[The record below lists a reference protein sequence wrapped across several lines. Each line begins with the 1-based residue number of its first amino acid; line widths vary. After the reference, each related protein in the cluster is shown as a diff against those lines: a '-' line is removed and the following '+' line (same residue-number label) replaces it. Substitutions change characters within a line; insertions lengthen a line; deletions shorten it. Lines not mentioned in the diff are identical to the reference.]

1 VAIPLLKAAPKAD
14 QVAER
19 LEGGPWRGLELCL
32 LPAHVADD
40 RALAAAVETTHASI
54 GERDLAVTAEAPVTW
69 PSGAHVRV
77 DRLDA
82 EARAGIE
89 RSARFAAE
97 IGSPVL
103 TIHLFTPVEPA
114 RYRAGFVPTD
124 AEVQRF
130 LEFYADTCLEY
141 GVTPLI
147 ENIPPVLRMRVGGT
161 FLSPIG
167 GHWRDLQKWRERV
180 PPLGFTVDVSH
191 AALFAAFA
199 ASYPTAFGLT
209 SADGLDV
216 GRFVEELGPGAEVAH
231 VSDSHGL
238 LGEGLPYGVGEV
250 DLDPLVRRLGEL
262 VPFIVAEVNEPDNS
276 KSSAMKEAYRRIESA
291 LRNGG
296 GSAPRSRP
304 RPVVPT
310 FDWQSVLEQR
320 DPIPSILELQDAVG
334 DRNVLITGG
343 GGSVG
348 GALATFLS
356 GFRPRA
362 ITLLD
367 NHEPS
372 LSADYRHRGPAD
384 RGRVGHVLCD
394 VRDHHRLQ
402 AEFAAVRPDIV
413 FHLAAYKHVDQAE
426 RFPEEFVDTNL
437 QGTWNVLRSAGATGV
452 GTVVVASTDKAALAA
467 SFYAR
472 TKRLME
478 ELTALVARR
487 DGAAR
492 IAVRLV
498 NVLGSA
504 GSASQLFLEQAR
516 AATPLTVT
524 DPEMVRY
531 WITMAHAVSLAGH
544 AALLAQDGAVLAG
557 PTDPAMLTV
566 GDLAARIWTQAGAT
580 GEIELDLMGVRRG
593 ETMTEVLTG
602 PGEEMADERFQG
614 IREIRGEEAFE
625 SAAWAAERVKE
636 DATHERARATWL
648 EAMGRRWP
656 P

>member
-1 VAIPLLKAAPKAD
+1 
-14 QVAER
+14 
-19 LEGGPWRGLELCL
+19 
-32 LPAHVADD
+32 
-40 RALAAAVETTHASI
+40 
-54 GERDLAVTAEAPVTW
+54 
-69 PSGAHVRV
+69 VRV
-77 DRLDA
+77 DRLDD

-97 IGSPVL
+97 VGSPVL
-103 TIHLFTPVEPA
+103 TIHLFTPVEPD
-114 RYRAGFVPTD
+114 RYRAGYVPAD
-124 AEVQRF
+124 ADVRRF
-130 LEFYADTCLEY
+130 LEFYADTCLDH

-147 ENIPPVLRMRVGGT
+147 ENVPPVLRMRVGGT

-167 GHWRDLQKWRERV
+167 GHWRDLQKWRGRI
-180 PPLGFTVDVSH
+180 PSLAFTIDVSH

-216 GRFVEELGPGAEVAH
+216 GRFVEELGPDAEVAH
-231 VSDSHGL
+231 VSDSRGL

-250 DLDPLVRRLGEL
+250 DLDPVVRRLGEL
-262 VPFIVAEVNEPDNS
+262 VPFIVAEINEPDSS
-276 KSSAMKEAYRRIESA
+276 KSPAMKEAYRRIETA
-291 LRNGG
+291 LRNGAA
-296 GSAPRSRP
+296 SPPRP
-304 RPVVPT
+304 RERPVKPD
-310 FDWQSVLEQR
+310 FDWQAVLEKR
-320 DPIPSILELQDAVG
+320 DPIPSILELQEAVG
-334 DRNVLITGG
+334 DRSVLITGG

-356 GFRPRA
+356 GFRPVA

-372 LSADYRHRGPAD
+372 LSADYRHRDPAA
-384 RGRVGHVLCD
+384 REQVRHVLCD
-394 VRDHHRLQ
+394 VRDHDRLQ
-402 AEFAAVRPDIV
+402 AEFAAARPDVV

-437 QGTWNVLRSAGATGV
+437 HGTWNVLRAADAAGV
-452 GTVVVASTDKAALAA
+452 GAVVVASTDKAALAA

-516 AATPLTVT
+516 AGTPLTVT

-531 WITMAHAVSLAGH
+531 WITMAHAVSLAAH
-544 AALLAQDGAVLAG
+544 AALLADDGAVLAG
-557 PTDPAMLTV
+557 PADPAMLTV
-566 GDLAARIWTQAGAT
+566 GDLAARIWTQAGGA
-580 GEIELDLMGVRRG
+580 GEAELELVGVRRG

-602 PGEEMADERFQG
+602 PGEEMADERHQG
-614 IREIRGEEAFE
+614 IREIRRDDAMEG
-625 SAAWAAERVKE
+625 AAWAAERVTG
-636 DATHERARATWL
+636 DATRESARTTWL
-648 EAMGRRWP
+648 EAMGSRWAK
-656 P
+656 

>member
-1 VAIPLLKAAPKAD
+1 
-14 QVAER
+14 
-19 LEGGPWRGLELCL
+19 
-32 LPAHVADD
+32 
-40 RALAAAVETTHASI
+40 
-54 GERDLAVTAEAPVTW
+54 
-69 PSGAHVRV
+69 
-77 DRLDA
+77 
-82 EARAGIE
+82 
-89 RSARFAAE
+89 
-97 IGSPVL
+97 
-103 TIHLFTPVEPA
+103 
-114 RYRAGFVPTD
+114 
-124 AEVQRF
+124 
-130 LEFYADTCLEY
+130 
-141 GVTPLI
+141 
-147 ENIPPVLRMRVGGT
+147 M
-161 FLSPIG
+161 
-167 GHWRDLQKWRERV
+167 
-180 PPLGFTVDVSH
+180 SH

-216 GRFVEELGPGAEVAH
+216 GRFVEELGPKAEVAH

-262 VPFIVAEVNEPDNS
+262 VPFIVAEINEPDNS
-276 KSSAMKEAYRRIESA
+276 KSSAMKEGYRRIESA

-296 GSAPRSRP
+296 GSAPRSRQ
-304 RPVVPT
+304 RPVVPD

-320 DPIPSILELQDAVG
+320 DPIPSVLELQEAVG

-348 GALATFLS
+348 RALATFLS

-372 LSADYRHRGPAD
+372 LSADYRHRGPTD
-384 RGRVGHVLCD
+384 RERVGHVLCD

-402 AEFAAVRPDIV
+402 AEFAAAGPDVV

-437 QGTWNVLRSAGATGV
+437 QGTWNVLRSAAAADV

-516 AATPLTVT
+516 AATPL
-524 DPEMVRY
+524 DGHRSRDGPLLDY
-531 WITMAHAVSLAGH
+531 DGPCGLARRPCG
-544 AALLAQDGAVLAG
+544 ALGRGRRRPGGAGRPGDADRRRSRRTHLDAG
-557 PTDPAMLTV
+557 
-566 GDLAARIWTQAGAT
+566 GRHGRGQAGI
-580 GEIELDLMGVRRG
+580 GGVRRG

-602 PGEEMADERFQG
+602 PGEEMADERLQG
-614 IREIRGEEAFE
+614 IREIRGEEALE
-625 SAAWAAERVKE
+625 GAAWATDRVAE
-636 DATHERARATWL
+636 ATRERARATWL
-648 EAMGRRWP
+648 EAMGSRWP
-656 P
+656 T

>member
-1 VAIPLLKAAPKAD
+1 
-14 QVAER
+14 
-19 LEGGPWRGLELCL
+19 
-32 LPAHVADD
+32 
-40 RALAAAVETTHASI
+40 
-54 GERDLAVTAEAPVTW
+54 
-69 PSGAHVRV
+69 
-77 DRLDA
+77 
-82 EARAGIE
+82 
-89 RSARFAAE
+89 
-97 IGSPVL
+97 
-103 TIHLFTPVEPA
+103 
-114 RYRAGFVPTD
+114 
-124 AEVQRF
+124 
-130 LEFYADTCLEY
+130 
-141 GVTPLI
+141 
-147 ENIPPVLRMRVGGT
+147 M
-161 FLSPIG
+161 
-167 GHWRDLQKWRERV
+167 
-180 PPLGFTVDVSH
+180 SH

-216 GRFVEELGPGAEVAH
+216 GRFVEELGPKAEVAH

-262 VPFIVAEVNEPDNS
+262 VPFIVAEINEPDNS
-276 KSSAMKEAYRRIESA
+276 KSSAMKEGYRRIESA

-296 GSAPRSRP
+296 GSAPRSRQ
-304 RPVVPT
+304 RPVVPD

-320 DPIPSILELQDAVG
+320 DPIPSVLELQEAVG

-348 GALATFLS
+348 RALATFLS

-372 LSADYRHRGPAD
+372 LSADYRHRGPTD
-384 RGRVGHVLCD
+384 RERVGHVLCD

-402 AEFAAVRPDIV
+402 AEFAAAGPDVV

-437 QGTWNVLRSAGATGV
+437 QGTWNVLRSAAAADV

-544 AALLAQDGAVLAG
+544 AALLAEDGAVLAG
-557 PTDPAMLTV
+557 PADPAMLTV

-580 GEIELDLMGVRRG
+580 GEVELKLVGVRRG

-602 PGEEMADERFQG
+602 PGEEMADERLQG
-614 IREIRGEEAFE
+614 IREIRGEEALE
-625 SAAWAAERVKE
+625 GAAWATDRVAE
-636 DATHERARATWL
+636 ATRESARATWL
-648 EAMGRRWP
+648 EAMGSRWP
-656 P
+656 T